1 MQIKGILL
9 SALAA
14 ILSVSLFAG
23 CGTDPN
29 VKPQDSATDSYA
41 VDMNATKDEALSP
54 GNGFQ
59 AYPSGKTD
67 PVTVD
72 GVEVSPNDFALRSFE
87 LGYMLGCSFQDP
99 GELSVDAAVQYGM
112 THIFE
117 KNFYQLDN
125 YAVAYRT
132 VEPKLV
138 EEELIRQ
145 FGKSDYDMTK
155 SVFYNP
161 TTKKLEMW
169 LPEYGTDLYYHID
182 AADVSGSQL
191 KVSTTFY
198 NEKEKSTLFG
208 KTAITVEVADGKPLI
223 RSVSTQTE

>member
-1 MQIKGILL
+1 MATDYVTSPMLKLGHVIY
-9 SALAA
+9 A
-14 ILSVSLFAG
+14 VG
-23 CGTDPN
+23 CGL
-29 VKPQDSATDSYA
+29 
-41 VDMNATKDEALSP
+41 M
-54 GNGFQ
+54 
-59 AYPSGKTD
+59 
-67 PVTVD
+67 
-72 GVEVSPNDFALRSFE
+72 
-87 LGYMLGCSFQDP
+87 
-99 GELSVDAAVQYGM
+99 
-112 THIFE
+112 
-117 KNFYQLDN
+117 
-125 YAVAYRT
+125 VA
-132 VEPKLV
+132 
-138 EEELIRQ
+138 LIRQ

-208 KTAITVEVADGKPLI
+208 KAAITVEVADGKPLI

>member
-29 VKPQDSATDSYA
+29 VKPQDSTTDPYA

-72 GVEVSPNDFALRSFE
+72 GVEVSPNDFALRS
-87 LGYMLGCSFQDP
+87 P

-208 KTAITVEVADGKPLI
+208 KAAITVEVADGKPLI

>member
-29 VKPQDSATDSYA
+29 VKPQDSTTDPYA

-87 LGYMLGCSFQDP
+87 LGYDICS
-99 GELSVDAAVQYGM
+99 AAP
-112 THIFE
+112 F
-117 KNFYQLDN
+117 
-125 YAVAYRT
+125 RT
-132 VEPKLV
+132 PAS
-138 EEELIRQ
+138 
-145 FGKSDYDMTK
+145 F
-155 SVFYNP
+155 
-161 TTKKLEMW
+161 
-169 LPEYGTDLYYHID
+169 
-182 AADVSGSQL
+182 
-191 KVSTTFY
+191 
-198 NEKEKSTLFG
+198 
-208 KTAITVEVADGKPLI
+208 
-223 RSVSTQTE
+223 RSMRRCSMG

>member
-29 VKPQDSATDSYA
+29 VKPQDSTTDPYA

-138 EEELIRQ
+138 EEER
-145 FGKSDYDMTK
+145 
-155 SVFYNP
+155 
-161 TTKKLEMW
+161 
-169 LPEYGTDLYYHID
+169 
-182 AADVSGSQL
+182 SGAN
-191 KVSTTFY
+191 T
-198 NEKEKSTLFG
+198 G
-208 KTAITVEVADGKPLI
+208 TAIFENLTVRTRDEVGALCQSLTHMEQDMNGNHNG
-223 RSVSTQTE
+223 STVGCGREDSAA